1 MKKMQ
6 SIEQHREK
14 DSRYGNDDENI
25 VFEDFAHMRMRMN
38 EPE

>member
-1 MKKMQ
+1 MQ
-6 SIEQHREK
+6 SIEGHRAEGQ
-14 DSRYGNDDENI
+14 RFGDDENI